1 MKASQKF
8 MAIVMLL
15 SCLGLGCRPA
25 HRVQHFREIGPVVE
39 DEIDKGRIVETGTH
53 QELMD
58 QKGLYQY
65 LYNLKALQIESELD
79 SIEEV
84 ET

>member
-1 MKASQKF
+1 M
-8 MAIVMLL
+8 
-15 SCLGLGCRPA
+15 
-25 HRVQHFREIGPVVE
+25 
-39 DEIDKGRIVETGTH
+39 DKGQIVETGTH

-65 LYNLKALQIESELD
+65 LYNLKALQIDHEMD
-79 SIEEV
+79 RIEEV

>member
-1 MKASQKF
+1 MQGKTSF
-8 MAIVMLL
+8 VI
-15 SCLGLGCRPA
+15 A
-25 HRVQHFREIGPVVE
+25 HRLSTIHNADKILVM
-39 DEIDKGRIVETGTH
+39 DKGQIVETGTH
-53 QELMD
+53 QELMN

-65 LYNLKALQIESELD
+65 LYNLKALQIESEMD